1 MLLNYNVPPW
11 MTTKKHFILLSL
23 IIPGPK
29 SVMGE
34 HFDVFLQPL
43 IEELQ
48 YGWAL
53 GVRVVDTLN
62 YMGRTTFDCRC
73 MVIWTH

>member
-29 SVMGE
+29 SVTIE

-43 IEELQ
+43 VEELH
-48 YGWAL
+48 YGWSV
-53 GVRVVDTLN
+53 GVRVRDASN
-62 YMGRTTFDCRC
+62 YIGNVVFDCQF
-73 MVIWTH
+73 MAI